1 MKKKRILLLLLL
13 SMLVIVIYN
22 IILNNMVEVVYT
34 NVEIESLPE
43 EFQDFKIL
51 QLTDLHNKIFMNDQK
66 YLIYKINSI
75 DYDILVITGDMS
87 DYNDIEKSDGFI
99 KLLDGINN
107 KNNIF
112 YVDGNVGLIAI
123 DDTNNKVTEI
133 GEQLINKGCIL
144 LDKPYV
150 IERNGQK
157 LVLSQFLNKETYE
170 KQYPETKDED
180 IKMVLTHY
188 PRDRRY
194 YEEVSVGN
202 LPDYD
207 LVIAGHYHGG
217 QYRIPFLGAIFI
229 PNTNPYGTRFFPK
242 QEEVSGLTEWG
253 GYKQYISRGLGASG
267 DYKILRFR
275 LFNIPQIDVLIL
287 KNKE

>member
-1 MKKKRILLLLLL
+1 
-13 SMLVIVIYN
+13 
-22 IILNNMVEVVYT
+22 
-34 NVEIESLPE
+34 
-43 EFQDFKIL
+43 
-51 QLTDLHNKIFMNDQK
+51 MNDQK
-66 YLIYKINSI
+66 YLIDKINSI

-87 DYNDIEKSDGFI
+87 NDNDIEKSDGFI

-112 YVDGNVGLIAI
+112 YVDGNEGLIAI
-123 DDTNNKVTEI
+123 DDTTNKVTDI
-133 GEQLINKGCIL
+133 GEQLINKECIL

-157 LVLSQFLNKETYE
+157 LVLSQFLNKEAYE
-170 KQYPETKDED
+170 KQYLETEDED
-180 IKMVLTHY
+180 IKIVLTHY
-188 PRDRRY
+188 PRDKRY

-229 PNTNPYGTRFFPK
+229 PNINPYGTRFFPK

-253 GYKQYISRGLGASG
+253 GYKQYVSRGLGASG

-275 LFNIPQIDVLIL
+275 LFNIPQMDVLIL

>member
-22 IILNNMVEVVYT
+22 IILNNIVEVVYT
-34 NVEIESLPE
+34 NVEIENLPE

-51 QLTDLHNKIFMNDQK
+51 QLTDLHNKTFMNDQK
-66 YLIYKINSI
+66 YLIDKINSI

-87 DYNDIEKSDGFI
+87 NDNDIEKSDGFI

-112 YVDGNVGLIAI
+112 YVDGNEGLIAI
-123 DDTNNKVTEI
+123 DDTTNKVTDI

-157 LVLSQFLNKETYE
+157 LVLSQFLNKEAYE
-170 KQYPETKDED
+170 KQYLETEDED
-180 IKMVLTHY
+180 IKIVLTHY
-188 PRDRRY
+188 PRDKRY

-229 PNTNPYGTRFFPK
+229 PNINPYGTRFFPK

-253 GYKQYISRGLGASG
+253 RYKQYVSRGLGASG

-275 LFNIPQIDVLIL
+275 LFNIPQMDVLIL

>member
-1 MKKKRILLLLLL
+1 MFEINK
-13 SMLVIVIYN
+13 IYTRETIG
-22 IILNNMVEVVYT
+22 IILNT
-34 NVEIESLPE
+34 NTKGGQWATGCASFNNEFYLFITIEGPGR
-43 EFQDFKIL
+43 
-51 QLTDLHNKIFMNDQK
+51 TGHN
-66 YLIYKINSI
+66 
-75 DYDILVITGDMS
+75 
-87 DYNDIEKSDGFI
+87 YNDKFLENG
-99 KLLDGINN
+99 LLEWHGRTGSHVNWPTMQNIINN

-112 YVDGNVGLIAI
+112 YVDGNAGLIAI
-123 DDTNNKVTEI
+123 DDTTNKVTEI
-133 GEQLINKGCIL
+133 GQQLINKGCIL

-180 IKMVLTHY
+180 IKIIITHY

>member
-1 MKKKRILLLLLL
+1 MKKKRVLLLLLL
-13 SMLVIVIYN
+13 SILVIVIYN
-22 IILNNMVEVVYT
+22 MILNNIVEVVYT
-34 NVEIESLPE
+34 NVEIENLPE

-66 YLIYKINSI
+66 YLIDKINSI

-112 YVDGNVGLIAI
+112 YVDGNAGLIAI
-123 DDTNNKVTEI
+123 DDTINKVTEI

-157 LVLSQFLNKETYE
+157 LVLSQFLNKEAYE
-170 KQYPETKDED
+170 KQYLETRDED
-180 IKMVLTHY
+180 IKIVLTHY
-188 PRDRRY
+188 PRDKRY

-229 PNTNPYGTRFFPK
+229 PNINPYGTRFFPK

-253 GYKQYISRGLGASG
+253 GYKQYVSRGLGASG

-275 LFNIPQIDVLIL
+275 LFNIPQMDVLIL

>member
-1 MKKKRILLLLLL
+1 MKKKIILLLLLL
-13 SMLVIVIYN
+13 SILVIVIYN
-22 IILNNMVEVVYT
+22 MILNNIVEVVYT
-34 NVEIESLPE
+34 NVEIENLPE

-66 YLIYKINSI
+66 YLIDKINSI

-87 DYNDIEKSDGFI
+87 NDNDIEKSDGFI

-112 YVDGNVGLIAI
+112 YVDGNEGLIAI
-123 DDTNNKVTEI
+123 DDTTNKVTDI

-157 LVLSQFLNKETYE
+157 LVLSQFLNKEAYE
-170 KQYPETKDED
+170 KQYLETEDED
-180 IKMVLTHY
+180 IKIVLTHY
-188 PRDRRY
+188 PRDKRY

-229 PNTNPYGTRFFPK
+229 PNINPYGTRFFPK

-253 GYKQYISRGLGASG
+253 RYKQYVSRGLGASG

-275 LFNIPQIDVLIL
+275 LFNIPQMDVLIL

>member
-22 IILNNMVEVVYT
+22 IILNNIVEVVYT
-34 NVEIESLPE
+34 NVEIENLPE

-51 QLTDLHNKIFMNDQK
+51 QLTDLHNKTFMNDQK
-66 YLIYKINSI
+66 YLIDKINSI

-87 DYNDIEKSDGFI
+87 NDNDIEKSDGFI

-112 YVDGNVGLIAI
+112 YVDGNEGLIAI
-123 DDTNNKVTEI
+123 DDTTNKVTDI

-157 LVLSQFLNKETYE
+157 LVLSQFLNKEAYE
-170 KQYPETKDED
+170 KQYLETEDED
-180 IKMVLTHY
+180 IKIVLTHY
-188 PRDRRY
+188 PRDKRY

-207 LVIAGHYHGG
+207 LVISGHYHGG

-253 GYKQYISRGLGASG
+253 GYKQYVSRGLGASG

-275 LFNIPQIDVLIL
+275 LFNIPQMDVLIL

>member
-1 MKKKRILLLLLL
+1 MKKKIILLLLLL
-13 SMLVIVIYN
+13 SILVIVIYN
-22 IILNNMVEVVYT
+22 MILNNIVEVVYT
-34 NVEIESLPE
+34 NVEIENLPE

-66 YLIYKINSI
+66 YLIDKINSI

-112 YVDGNVGLIAI
+112 YVDGNAGLIAI
-123 DDTNNKVTEI
+123 DDTTNKVTEI
-133 GEQLINKGCIL
+133 GQQLINKGCIL

-194 YEEVSVGN
+194 YEEVS
-202 LPDYD
+202 
-207 LVIAGHYHGG
+207 
-217 QYRIPFLGAIFI
+217 
-229 PNTNPYGTRFFPK
+229 
-242 QEEVSGLTEWG
+242 EEI
-253 GYKQYISRGLGASG
+253 Y
-267 DYKILRFR
+267 
-275 LFNIPQIDVLIL
+275 QITI
-287 KNKE
+287 